1 MFGKKK
7 KENKN
12 KSDKKVDEALNEALN
27 ENKVKESVKE
37 DIKEEKNKEKESSK
51 NKSKFNSSWGALAK
65 IVAGVILVILGFM
78 FIFQKDGNEIYL
90 REKFSII
97 IFGAILIVYSIT
109 RIIYLIKADTKA
121 KVKSLLALEVLF
133 DVVVG
138 LMLFFG
144 GIQLVSSNE
153 GFANFIL
160 KYFKYFLGFV
170 FYLRGI
176 LYLLSAIFLHHVT
189 NAKEFII
196 NIILL
201 TFGVVIFVRTEFDL
215 ASLSWILVGLSFI
228 CGAYTLADGSYH
240 YIESKKREDKKKSKK
255 KEKSKDKVKEERDTK
270 EEKVIIQDKDEQNDS
285 KYAN

>member
-1 MFGKKK
+1 
-7 KENKN
+7 
-12 KSDKKVDEALNEALN
+12 
-27 ENKVKESVKE
+27 
-37 DIKEEKNKEKESSK
+37 
-51 NKSKFNSSWGALAK
+51 
-65 IVAGVILVILGFM
+65 M

-121 KVKSLLALEVLF
+121 KVKGLLALEVLF

-144 GIQLVSSNE
+144 GINLITSDSNF
-153 GFANFIL
+153 GSFIL

-176 LYLLSAIFLHHVT
+176 LYLLSCVFLHHVT

-201 TFGVVIFVRTEFDL
+201 TFGVVIFARTEFDL
-215 ASLSWILVGLSFI
+215 SSLSWILVALSFI

-255 KEKSKDKVKEERDTK
+255 KEKVKEERDTK
-270 EEKVIIQDKDEQNDS
+270 EEKIIINDKNQTTDS

>member
-7 KENKN
+7 KENKK
-12 KSDKKVDEALNEALN
+12 KSDKKVDEALNEALD

-37 DIKEEKNKEKESSK
+37 DIKEEKKEKESSK

-121 KVKSLLALEVLF
+121 KVKGLLALEVLF

-144 GIQLVSSNE
+144 GIQLVSNNE

-228 CGAYTLADGSYH
+228 SGAYTLCDGSYH

-255 KEKSKDKVKEERDTK
+255 KEKVKEERDTK
-270 EEKVIIQDKDEQNDS
+270 EEKIIINDKDQTTDS

>member
-7 KENKN
+7 KDKKEKET
-12 KSDKKVDEALNEALN
+12 KKVDEALKEAIDDN
-27 ENKVKESVKE
+27 N
-37 DIKEEKNKEKESSK
+37 IKEEVKENKKEEKKEKESSK
-51 NKSKFNSSWGALAK
+51 DKVKFNSSWGALAK

-121 KVKSLLALEVLF
+121 KVKGLLALEVLF

-160 KYFKYFLGFV
+160 KYFKYLLGFV

-201 TFGVVIFVRTEFDL
+201 TFGVIIFVRTEFDL

-255 KEKSKDKVKEERDTK
+255 KEKVKEERATK
-270 EEKVIIQDKDEQNDS
+270 EEKIIINDKDQTTDS